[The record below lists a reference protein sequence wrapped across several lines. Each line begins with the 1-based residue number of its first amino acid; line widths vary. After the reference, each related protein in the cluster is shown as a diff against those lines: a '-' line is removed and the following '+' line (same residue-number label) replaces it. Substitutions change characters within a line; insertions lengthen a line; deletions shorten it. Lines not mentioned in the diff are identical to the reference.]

1 MTTNKNTPSINDFAK
16 TVADAYVNQYHGGS
30 RVMGTPIVYY
40 NTETGK
46 FDWCSSLVPLSDDE
60 IKCETVEDGLY
71 GDTSVGTPDEIR
83 DAIEDVVLQNTT
95 LADLPEA
102 CFNSAE

>member
-1 MTTNKNTPSINDFAK
+1 MRYNKYNLINQFTKGISEMTTTHTPSINEFAK

-46 FDWCSSLVPLSDDE
+46 FDWCSNQTPLADNE

-71 GDTSVGTPDEIR
+71 GDTSVGDHGDSI
-83 DAIEDVVLQNTT
+83 
-95 LADLPEA
+95 
-102 CFNSAE
+102 

>member
-1 MTTNKNTPSINDFAK
+1 MTTTNTPSINEFAK

-46 FDWCSSLVPLSDDE
+46 FDWCSNQTPLADHE
-60 IKCETVEDGLY
+60 IKCETVEEGLY
-71 GDTSVGTPDEIR
+71 GDTSNGTTDEIR
-83 DAIEDVVLQNTT
+83 SGIEELVVMNTT